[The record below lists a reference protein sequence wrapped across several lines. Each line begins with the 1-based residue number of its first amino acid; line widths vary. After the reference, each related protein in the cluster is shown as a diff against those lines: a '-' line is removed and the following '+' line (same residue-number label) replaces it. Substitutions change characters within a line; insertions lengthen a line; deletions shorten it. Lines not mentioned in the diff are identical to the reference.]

1 MGIFGEGDAVN
12 ARRVDEPRRA
22 ITMSTP
28 NGTRQMR
35 ATDSHGLLGWKQ
47 RYSTDLKMAHLD
59 QLCSQFSRTASGLP
73 LLRPDYRDRPPS
85 AEPFVDKRDRMHQ
98 FMLNAASDGRG
109 RSAKI
114 PTSTMG
120 IAHMRVAAAHGNK
133 SDACYG
139 LAPTQSLRRSLRSG
153 QTGRS
158 SAPPL
163 VEPLNPPLP
172 KGMRLGTAEGRINHH
187 FPLCTAYQL
196 THGSIDVLPDLGLS
210 KPLHYHPRDQMTDY
224 REDIKKSTG
233 KVSFFIRSADEVAQY
248 KGKSSFNFN
257 VDHHTDGSRKDP
269 PNTLPGFSDA
279 KLARFR
285 GTWKG

>member
-1 MGIFGEGDAVN
+1 MGDFYRTFPSIFGEGDAVN

-114 PTSTMG
+114 PTRFLQGHTHDLENCLS
-120 IAHMRVAAAHGNK
+120 V
-133 SDACYG
+133 C
-139 LAPTQSLRRSLRSG
+139 LSL
-153 QTGRS
+153 
-158 SAPPL
+158 
-163 VEPLNPPLP
+163 
-172 KGMRLGTAEGRINHH
+172 
-187 FPLCTAYQL
+187 
-196 THGSIDVLPDLGLS
+196 LS
-210 KPLHYHPRDQMTDY
+210 
-224 REDIKKSTG
+224 
-233 KVSFFIRSADEVAQY
+233 V
-248 KGKSSFNFN
+248 
-257 VDHHTDGSRKDP
+257 
-269 PNTLPGFSDA
+269 
-279 KLARFR
+279 
-285 GTWKG
+285 

>member
-1 MGIFGEGDAVN
+1 
-12 ARRVDEPRRA
+12 
-22 ITMSTP
+22 
-28 NGTRQMR
+28 
-35 ATDSHGLLGWKQ
+35 
-47 RYSTDLKMAHLD
+47 
-59 QLCSQFSRTASGLP
+59 
-73 LLRPDYRDRPPS
+73 
-85 AEPFVDKRDRMHQ
+85 
-98 FMLNAASDGRG
+98 
-109 RSAKI
+109 
-114 PTSTMG
+114 
-120 IAHMRVAAAHGNK
+120 MRVAVGASDSSMRAAVGECTFVVLSNQCLDG
-133 SDACYG
+133 SCDLQ
-139 LAPTQSLRRSLRSG
+139 LAD
-153 QTGRS
+153 
-158 SAPPL
+158 PL
-163 VEPLNPPLP
+163 TLI
-172 KGMRLGTAEGRINHH
+172 GCRINHH